1 MKRILY
7 LDAFAGVSGDMFVG
21 AVLDLGVDLEAV
33 RRDVARLNLEG
44 FRIRATKVARQG
56 LVGTKFD
63 VLDPATGRNVDDFDE
78 HDHGHGHHHDHHRND
93 GHHHDHSHHHHG
105 EGCHRHEP
113 RKHEHR
119 SLTEIKRIIAESTLP
134 QDVAAD
140 AIAVFEII
148 GRAEASVH
156 GVGIDEVHFHEVGA
170 LDTIVD
176 IVSAASA
183 LRLLNVDEVVCS
195 PIHVG
200 SGTVKCA
207 HGVLPVPA
215 PATLEILRGI
225 PIYATDI
232 RGELATP
239 TGAAL
244 LKHFCTRFGP
254 LPPLMVEA
262 IGYGAGTKDFGIPN
276 LLRATVGTLAETVT
290 IHPSR
295 DGSGSGG
302 G

>member
-21 AVLDLGVDLEAV
+21 ALLDVGVDLDAV
-33 RRDVARLNLEG
+33 RHDVASLNLEW
-44 FRIRATKVARQG
+44 FDIRAVRVTRQG

-63 VLDPATGRNVDDFDE
+63 VLDPATGRNVDDVTS
-78 HDHGHGHHHDHHRND
+78 HDD
-93 GHHHDHSHHHHG
+93 GHLHEANQLVQGGHHHHG
-105 EGCHRHEP
+105 DVGHQNKP
-113 RKHEHR
+113 RQHGHR
-119 SLTEIKRIIAESTLP
+119 SLGEIRRIIGESSLP
-134 QDVAAD
+134 PEVAKD

-148 GRAEASVH
+148 GRAEAAVH
-156 GVGIDEVHFHEVGA
+156 GVGIEEVHFHEVGA

-176 IVSAASA
+176 VVAASSA
-183 LRLLNVDEVVCS
+183 FRLLHVDEVVCS

-200 SGTVKCA
+200 SGIVRCA

-225 PIYATDI
+225 PIYATDV
-232 RGELATP
+232 RGELTTP

-244 LKHFCTRFGP
+244 LKHYSTRFGP

-262 IGYGAGTKDFGIPN
+262 IGYGAGTREFSIPN
-276 LLRATVGTLAETVT
+276 LLRATVGTLVEIPLT
-290 IHPSR
+290 S
-295 DGSGSGG
+295 
-302 G
+302 

>member
-7 LDAFAGVSGDMFVG
+7 LDAFAGISGDMFVG
-21 AVLDLGVDLEAV
+21 ALLDLGVDVEAV
-33 RRDVARLNLEG
+33 RRDVASLNMEG
-44 FRIRATKVARQG
+44 FEIRATKVARQG

-63 VLDPATGRNVDDFDE
+63 VLDPATGRNVDE
-78 HDHGHGHHHDHHRND
+78 LPAHDHGHHD
-93 GHHHDHSHHHHG
+93 GGHHHHG
-105 EGCHRHEP
+105 EGGHHHKP

-119 SLTEIKRIIAESTLP
+119 SLTEIKRIIGESTLLR
-134 QDVAAD
+134 DVAAD

-148 GRAEASVH
+148 GRAEAAIH
-156 GVGIDEVHFHEVGA
+156 GVGVEEVHFHEVGA

-176 IVSAASA
+176 IVAASSA
-183 LRLLNVDEVVCS
+183 LRLLSVDEVVCS

-207 HGVLPVPA
+207 HGILPVPA

-225 PIYATDI
+225 PIYATDVK
-232 RGELATP
+232 GELATP

-262 IGYGAGTKDFGIPN
+262 IGYGAGTRDCGIPN
-276 LLRATVGTLAETVT
+276 LLRATLGTEIPTK
-290 IHPSR
+290 
-295 DGSGSGG
+295 D
-302 G
+302 